1 LIARMMK
8 TPDRKMESN
17 DVERDRTRAIGAIL
31 VEQGRLTVDD
41 VKEIQQYSV
50 ANGIRFGYRA
60 IRLQKLS
67 QQDVDL
73 AIAQQFNYAI
83 LERGGR
89 NGVSD
94 ELVAGYLPQSEMV
107 EPLRALR
114 SQITLRWV
122 NSQERNTLAIT
133 SAGRGEGRTWLAAN
147 LAVVF
152 AQLGRRTLIIDAD
165 MRNPRLHLIFN
176 LENAVGLSAL
186 LTGRAG
192 REIVTRIH
200 PQLRLF
206 VLPAGIVPP
215 NPQELL
221 GRPVFDLVLNLFA
234 DQYDLIIIDTPA
246 CTAASDAYI
255 LSARAG
261 AAVMVARR
269 HHTNQTDLTS
279 AMLNMT
285 QAGVNIIG
293 SVMTDF

>member
-1 LIARMMK
+1 MIK
-8 TPDRKMESN
+8 TAERKIETS
-17 DVERDRTRAIGAIL
+17 ELSRDRTRAIGAIL
-31 VEQGRLTVDD
+31 VEQGRLTLDD
-41 VKEIQQYSV
+41 VEEIQRYAT
-50 ANGIRFGYRA
+50 ANGLRFGDGA
-60 IRLQKLS
+60 LRLQKLS

-73 AIAQQFNYAI
+73 AIAQQFNYPI
-83 LERGGR
+83 LELGGR
-89 NGVSD
+89 NGVSE
-94 ELVAGYLPQSEMV
+94 ELVAGYLPQSEMI

-122 NSQERNTLAIT
+122 KSQERNALAIT

-147 LAVVF
+147 LAIVF

-165 MRNPRLHLIFN
+165 MRNPRLHTLFN

-246 CTAASDAYI
+246 CTVASDAYI
-255 LSARAG
+255 LSSRAG
-261 AAVMVARR
+261 TAVMVARR
-269 HHTNQTDLTS
+269 HHTNQTDLNS
-279 AMLNMT
+279 AMLNLMQT
-285 QAGVNIIG
+285 GVNVIG
-293 SVMTDF
+293 SVMTEF

>member
-1 LIARMMK
+1 MMK
-8 TPDRKMESN
+8 TPDRK
-17 DVERDRTRAIGAIL
+17 VETNEVARDRTRAIGAIL
-31 VEQGRLTVDD
+31 VEQGRLTAED
-41 VKEIQQYSV
+41 VEEIQQYSI
-50 ANGIRFGYRA
+50 ANGIRFGDGA
-60 IRLQKLS
+60 LRLQKLS

-73 AIAQQFNYAI
+73 AIAQQFNYPI

-94 ELVAGYLPQSEMV
+94 ELVAGYLPQSEMI

-122 NSQERNTLAIT
+122 ASQERNALAIT

-147 LAVVF
+147 LAIVF

-165 MRNPRLHLIFN
+165 MRNPRLHSLFN
-176 LENAVGLSAL
+176 LDNTVGLSAL

-221 GRPVFDLVLNLFA
+221 GRPVFDVVLNLFA

-246 CTAASDAYI
+246 CSVASDAYI
-255 LSARAG
+255 LSSRAG
-261 AAVMVARR
+261 TAIMVARR
-269 HHTNQTDLTS
+269 NHTSQTDLNN
-279 AMLNMT
+279 AMVNLMQT
-285 QAGVNIIG
+285 GVSVIG

>member
-1 LIARMMK
+1 MMK
-8 TPDRKMESN
+8 TPDRKVETS
-17 DVERDRTRAIGAIL
+17 DVARDRTRAIGAIL
-31 VEQGRLTVDD
+31 VEQGRLTADD
-41 VKEIQQYSV
+41 VEEIQQYSI
-50 ANGIRFGYRA
+50 ANGIRFGDGA
-60 IRLQKLS
+60 LRLQKLS
-67 QQDVDL
+67 QQDIDL
-73 AIAQQFNYAI
+73 AIAQQFNYPI

-94 ELVAGYLPQSEMV
+94 ELVAGYLPQSEMI

-122 NSQERNTLAIT
+122 ASQERNALTIT

-147 LAVVF
+147 LAIVF
-152 AQLGRRTLIIDAD
+152 AQLGRRTLLIDAD
-165 MRNPRLHLIFN
+165 MRNPRLHSLFN
-176 LENAVGLSAL
+176 LDNTVGLSAL

-246 CTAASDAYI
+246 CSVASDAYI
-255 LSARAG
+255 LSSRAG
-261 AAVMVARR
+261 TAVMVARR
-269 HHTNQTDLTS
+269 HHTNQTQLND
-279 AMLNMT
+279 AMLNLMQT
-285 QAGVNIIG
+285 GVNVIG

>member
-1 LIARMMK
+1 MMK
-8 TPDRKMESN
+8 TPDRKIETN
-17 DVERDRTRAIGAIL
+17 DVARDRTRAIGAIL
-31 VEQGRLTVDD
+31 VEQGRLTADD
-41 VKEIQQYSV
+41 VEEIQQYSI
-50 ANGIRFGYRA
+50 ANGLRFGDGA
-60 IRLQKLS
+60 LRLQKLT

-73 AIAQQFNYAI
+73 AIAQQFNYPI

-94 ELVAGYLPQSEMV
+94 ELVAGYLPQSEMI

-122 NSQERNTLAIT
+122 NSQERNALAIT

-147 LAVVF
+147 LAIVF

-165 MRNPRLHLIFN
+165 MRNPRLHTLFN
-176 LENAVGLSAL
+176 LENTVGLSAL

-192 REIVTRIH
+192 REIVTRVH

-221 GRPVFDLVLNLFA
+221 GRPVFDVVLNLFA
-234 DQYDLIIIDTPA
+234 DQYDLIIMDTPA
-246 CTAASDAYI
+246 CTVASDAYI
-255 LSARAG
+255 LSSRAG
-261 AAVMVARR
+261 TAVMVARR
-269 HHTNQTDLTS
+269 NHTNQTDLNS
-279 AMLNMT
+279 AMQNLVQT
-285 QAGVNIIG
+285 GVNVIG